1 MLLKK
6 EIIDNTFL
14 SNCVN
19 EVKICVENDKLIFYC
34 KNNLSMNKT
43 LNKLTLI
50 FNHYENDLNEVLA
63 QTGIYLT
70 VLSDFGNKQ
79 IVVKEC
85 SM

>member
-19 EVKICVENDKLIFYC
+19 DVKVAVEKDKLIFYC
-34 KNNLSMNKT
+34 NNNSSMSKT
-43 LNKLTLI
+43 LNKLNLI
-50 FNHYENDLNEVLA
+50 FNHYEKDLDEVFD
-63 QTGIYLT
+63 QTGLYLS
-70 VLSDFGNKQ
+70 VLSCYNKKQ

-85 SM
+85 C